1 MGYGIA
7 FVAHKVSTDPK
18 YCTHDSPDDGFM
30 ERSVCSYQVLR
41 DRHGPHRKIERKLPR
56 CALFNVWLEVEPG
69 KGCVRCNQCKVACG
83 EMEAGFPPKLTK

>member
-7 FVAHKVSTDPK
+7 FVAHKVSTDPE
-18 YCTHDSPDDGFM
+18 YCTYDAPDDGFM
-30 ERSVCSYQVLR
+30 ERSVCSNQVLR
-41 DRHGPHRKIERKLPR
+41 DRHGPGGKIERKLPR

-69 KGCVRCNQCKVACG
+69 KGCVRCNQCKIACG

>member
-7 FVAHKVSTDPK
+7 FVAHKVSTDPE
-18 YCTHDSPDDGFM
+18 YCTHDAPDDGFM

-41 DRHGPHRKIERKLPR
+41 DRHGPKGKIERRLPR
-56 CALFNVWLEVEPG
+56 CKLFNVWLKVEPI
-69 KGCVRCNQCKVACG
+69 KGCIRCNQCKIACG